1 VPLFVDI
8 LLVLLLLPVAMPAIV
23 VISLVLWM
31 TQGRPIFFRQI
42 RVGKYYK
49 LFEIY
54 KFRTMQMDFEA
65 SNGSFDPGNSTRVTP
80 VGSFLRRTKLDELP
94 QLFNIIKGEMA
105 FVGPRPE
112 VQEWVECYKSDW
124 ERVLSI
130 RPGITDPASIEYR
143 DEEDLLAQQENPNE
157 YYRSV
162 ILPHKLDLYREYLVK
177 KSFLY
182 DLGLVLKTAKKVLLR

>member
-1 VPLFVDI
+1 
-8 LLVLLLLPVAMPAIV
+8 M
-23 VISLVLWM
+23 
-31 TQGRPIFFRQI
+31 
-42 RVGKYYK
+42 
-49 LFEIY
+49 
-54 KFRTMQMDFEA
+54 
-65 SNGSFDPGNSTRVTP
+65 
-80 VGSFLRRTKLDELP
+80 RRTKLDELP

-112 VQEWVECYKSDW
+112 VQEWVECYRSDW

-143 DEEDLLAQQENPNE
+143 DEEDLLAQQKNPNE

-162 ILPHKLDLYREYLVK
+162 ILPHKLDLYREYLAK

-182 DLGLVLKTAKKVLLR
+182 DFGLIFKTAKKMLLR